1 MDCAVV
7 LFRHGAPLLCE
18 IAICQAASSV
28 FLAPTASFSPIG
40 QMLLVFGGRL
50 LQEFGLAFGKLV
62 FSAAQERDH
71 TDALPAH
78 DQRHGAI
85 RMKTLSQSAL
95 LGEELVFCFHIAADY
110 PRAMLERPAIVALF
124 PSEQYPHP
132 KIAVR
137 EFALPRDELQSIL
150 FRFVES

>member
-1 MDCAVV
+1 MRIEG
-7 LFRHGAPLLCE
+7 FN
-18 IAICQAASSV
+18 
-28 FLAPTASFSPIG
+28 G
-40 QMLLVFGGRL
+40 QHNLIGRL

-132 KIAVR
+132 KIGSRICPAAR
-137 EFALPRDELQSIL
+137 
-150 FRFVES
+150 

>member
-1 MDCAVV
+1 MRNCYLSSRQLGFSCPDR
-7 LFRHGAPLLCE
+7 LFFPNRTDAPC
-18 IAICQAASSV
+18 I
-28 FLAPTASFSPIG
+28 
-40 QMLLVFGGRL
+40 GGRL